1 MSGTPDGAEGA
12 VSKVQVKKEIKT
24 IVDNLETILGDLK
37 DVAKEL
43 KEEIVQRIICSD
55 TTRAEKMPRGAVAIN
70 ARVVHDIDTLT
81 CDLQL
86 EEDGLT
92 DSSKTDTLN
101 SSSSSTATT
110 TASSLEK
117 MKLYRD
123 DCLFIAPAPVSPL
136 LALPPAVLT
145 VHKKALP
152 PLPPPRLTSVRT
164 EHHNGK
170 NLPHPT
176 LVLSGNV
183 SKANGA
189 LLKNGGVFSLK
200 PNRDLFSPTSCFIT
214 NDGSVPE
221 SGPVPTL
228 PRPMPLLRHE
238 KNKCPKAPGREPRE
252 RVRFSEKVQ
261 YHGYCPD
268 CDLQYDV
275 DDSEL
280 HLQSEL
286 SEMRLSPVHFCS
298 SSSPPPPPPPLPHE
312 RMLENGGLSLS
323 RGFAPKAAAPP
334 PPPCIAPHPG
344 SLKPQKTI
352 LRKSTTTTV

>member
-1 MSGTPDGAEGA
+1 MSGTAADGAEGA
-12 VSKVQVKKEIKT
+12 VSKVQVKREIKT

-43 KEEIVQRIICSD
+43 KE
-55 TTRAEKMPRGAVAIN
+55 
-70 ARVVHDIDTLT
+70 VVHDIDTLT

-86 EEDGLT
+86 EDGLT

-110 TASSLEK
+110 TTTASSLEK
-117 MKLYRD
+117 MKFFAD
-123 DCLFIAPAPVSPL
+123 DCLFVPPAPVAPI
-136 LALPPAVLT
+136 LALPPAVLS
-145 VHKKALP
+145 VHKKAHP
-152 PLPPPRLTSVRT
+152 PLPPPRVTSVRS
-164 EHHNGK
+164 EDYIGK
-170 NLPHPT
+170 NLPQPT
-176 LVLSGNV
+176 LVLSGSI
-183 SKANGA
+183 SKANGS
-189 LLKNGGVFSLK
+189 LLKNGVVFSLN

-214 NDGSVPE
+214 NDSGVPE
-221 SGPVPTL
+221 SGLVPTL

-238 KNKCPKAPGREPRE
+238 KNKCPKAPGREPRERE

-280 HLQSEL
+280 HLQAEL
-286 SEMRLSPVHFCS
+286 NDMRLSPVHYCS
-298 SSSPPPPPPPLPHE
+298 PSSPPRLPHQF
-312 RMLENGGLSLS
+312 MLENGGLSVS
-323 RGFAPKAAAPP
+323 HSFPPKASAPP
-334 PPPCIAPHPG
+334 PPPCVPPHSG

>member
-1 MSGTPDGAEGA
+1 MSGTPHADAEGV

-24 IVDNLETILGDLK
+24 IVENLETILGDLK

-43 KEEIVQRIICSD
+43 KE
-55 TTRAEKMPRGAVAIN
+55 
-70 ARVVHDIDTLT
+70 VVHEIDTLT

-101 SSSSSTATT
+101 SSSSSTTTTT

-117 MKLYRD
+117 MKLFPD
-123 DCLFIAPAPVSPL
+123 DCIFKTPASIIPVPVN
-136 LALPPAVLT
+136 PPAVLT
-145 VHKKALP
+145 VLKKPHP
-152 PLPPPRLTSVRT
+152 PLPPPRHTPQRA
-164 EHHNGK
+164 EDHNIK

-176 LVLSGNV
+176 LVLSGNI
-183 SKANGA
+183 SKANGS
-189 LLKNGGVFSLK
+189 LLRNGGVFPLK
-200 PNRDLFSPTSCFIT
+200 PNRDLFSSTPCFISS
-214 NDGSVPE
+214 DSGIPE
-221 SGPVPTL
+221 SGLVPTL

-252 RVRFSEKVQ
+252 RERVRFSEKVQ

-275 DDSEL
+275 DDTEL
-280 HLQSEL
+280 HLQAEL
-286 SEMRLSPVHFCS
+286 NDLRLSPVHCCS
-298 SSSPPPPPPPLPHE
+298 SSSPPPSHALPHDL
-312 RMLENGGLSLS
+312 MLENGGLSVS
-323 RGFAPKAAAPP
+323 HSFPP
-334 PPPCIAPHPG
+334 TANTPPPCVPPHPP

>member
-1 MSGTPDGAEGA
+1 MSGTPNAEAEGV

-24 IVDNLETILGDLK
+24 IVENLETILGDLK

-43 KEEIVQRIICSD
+43 KE
-55 TTRAEKMPRGAVAIN
+55 
-70 ARVVHDIDTLT
+70 VVHEIDTLT

-101 SSSSSTATT
+101 SSSSSTTTIT

-117 MKLYRD
+117 MKLFPD
-123 DCLFIAPAPVSPL
+123 DCIFKTPAPINPVPMNPTS
-136 LALPPAVLT
+136 VLT
-145 VHKKALP
+145 VLKKPHP
-152 PLPPPRLTSVRT
+152 PLPPPRLTPLRA
-164 EHHNGK
+164 EDHNIK

-176 LVLSGNV
+176 LVLSGSI
-183 SKANGA
+183 SKANGSV
-189 LLKNGGVFSLK
+189 LRNGGVFPLRA
-200 PNRDLFSPTSCFIT
+200 NRDLFSSTPCFMSSDSGI
-214 NDGSVPE
+214 PE
-221 SGPVPTL
+221 SGLVPTL

-252 RVRFSEKVQ
+252 RERVRFSEKVQ

-275 DDSEL
+275 DDTEL
-280 HLQSEL
+280 HLQAEL
-286 SEMRLSPVHFCS
+286 NGLRLSPVHCCS
-298 SSSPPPPPPPLPHE
+298 SSSPPPSHALVNDL
-312 RMLENGGLSLS
+312 MLENGSLS
-323 RGFAPKAAAPP
+323 VSHSFPP
-334 PPPCIAPHPG
+334 TANTPPPCVPPHLP